1 MDNMGPRSPV
11 QHQAFVKGAQQGATA
26 SAENVILYWMAANP
40 AAIMY
45 VSATDDL
52 LDKWVNKRLE
62 PAIDSCGLRGLFSS
76 PTVNRSN
83 RRTGDKTF
91 LKQFPG
97 GSLTMTSA
105 QSPAGLRGDTVRV
118 LIRDEIDGCPRMLTT
133 GEGDWLEVSRV
144 RTNGFGHRRKI
155 FDLSTP
161 TLFGESAI
169 WDQFEAGDQ
178 RYYFVPCPICG
189 KYQVL
194 KWDNVRPESVAGKV
208 QDAYYLCEFCHDAIF
223 HDQKAAMLTAG
234 RWEPAKPWSD
244 EDRSYQLSTM
254 YSPHG
259 MVDWKDMYLESV
271 RHQEKNDMRSFVN
284 LYLGLPFKDEG
295 SRPDLKTVIEL
306 RGPYKAGMVPDG
318 VLYLTVG
325 IDVQRGSG
333 MDPGNPTKFKDPEKP
348 PRLELEVLGHG
359 LGYRTWSIDYKVFTG
374 SIADP
379 FSGAWEKLHQWAV
392 DGGLTY
398 SRRDGVAF
406 DAKLIFI
413 DSGDGE
419 SMDIVYRF
427 CNRWQNTY
435 PSKGLPFVKVDAKKR
450 EKGDIPG
457 SEYRKYRFANVG
469 GDQSIYEINTRHY
482 KRITY
487 NNLKVKRTEMQIQ
500 PPGFCE
506 FPYEYDEKYFDM
518 LRAEEQRSD
527 GTFYCPSGR
536 RNEALDCRVYALC
549 AGDVWLDAE
558 TERVRKYYRD
568 QGLPVAQVQQITG
581 RTVLDMIAARL
592 AA

>member
-11 QHQAFVKGAQQGATA
+11 QHQSFVKGAQQGATA

-76 PTVNRSN
+76 PTINRSN

-178 RYYFVPCPICG
+178 RYFFVPCPICG

-194 KWDNVRPESVAGKV
+194 KWDNIRPDSKAG
-208 QDAYYLCEFCHDAIF
+208 QLLDAYYLCEYCHEAIF
-223 HDQKAAMLTAG
+223 HDQKAAMLAAG

-259 MVDWKDMYLESV
+259 MVDWKDMYSESV

-306 RGPYKAGMVPDG
+306 RGSYKQGAVPEG

-325 IDVQRGSG
+325 VDVQRGSEK
-333 MDPGNPTKFKDPEKP
+333 DEKNPA
-348 PRLELEVLGHG
+348 RLELEVLGHG
-359 LGYRTWSIDYKVFTG
+359 IGYRTWSIDYQRIEG
-374 SIADP
+374 SINDP
-379 FSGAWEKLHQWAV
+379 YSGAWEKLHQWAT

-398 SRRDGVAF
+398 KRRDGTEF
-406 DAKLIFI
+406 SAKCIFI

-419 SMDIVYRF
+419 SMEVVYRF
-427 CNRWQNTY
+427 CSRWRNTY
-435 PSKGLPFVKVDAKKR
+435 PSKGFPFVKVDPKKR

-457 SEYRKYRFANVG
+457 GEYKKYRYANVG
-469 GDQSIYEINTRHY
+469 GDQFIYEINTRFY
-482 KRITY
+482 KRLIY
-487 NNLKVKRTEMQIQ
+487 NNLKVRRVETQLQ

-506 FPYEYDEKYFDM
+506 FPYDYDEQHFEG
-518 LRAEEQRSD
+518 LRSEEQRSD
-527 GTFYCPSGR
+527 GSFYCPSGR
-536 RNEALDCRVYALC
+536 RNEQLDTRVYALC
-549 AGDVWLDAE
+549 AGDVWLNAE

-568 QGLPVAQVQQITG
+568 QGLAVEQVQQITG
-581 RTVLDMIAARL
+581 RVVLDMLAARL
-592 AA
+592 AAK